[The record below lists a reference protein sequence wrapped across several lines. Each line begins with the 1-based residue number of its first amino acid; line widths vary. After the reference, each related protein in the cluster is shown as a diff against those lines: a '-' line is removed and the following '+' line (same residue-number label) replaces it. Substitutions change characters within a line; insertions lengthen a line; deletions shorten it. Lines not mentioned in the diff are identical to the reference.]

1 MTCMDARIDNF
12 DAFGIK
18 LGDAHIIRN
27 AGGNAVDALRS
38 ILISQHFLGTR
49 EVILIKHTGCG
60 MLTFTNAQAREKIEA
75 VSGQGVLGKDFDF
88 QPYPETEQALRD
100 DVQFLRDHGAL
111 VKGTVVSG
119 WVYDVKTGR
128 VSEVKV

>member
-1 MTCMDARIDNF
+1 MDSRIDNF

-60 MLTFTNAQAREKIEA
+60 MLTFTNPQAVERIESA
-75 VSGQGVLGKDFDF
+75 CGKGVVDEGFDF
-88 QPYPETEQALRD
+88 QPYNDTAQAVKD
-100 DVQFLRDHGAL
+100 DVQLLRGHGAL
-111 VKGTVVSG
+111 VKGTIVSG
-119 WVYDVKTGR
+119 WIYDVKTGK
-128 VSEVKV
+128 VEEVVV

>member
-1 MTCMDARIDNF
+1 MDSRIDNF

-27 AGGNAVDALRS
+27 AGGNAEDALRS

-60 MLTFTNAQAREKIEA
+60 MLTFTNAQAREKIEGA
-75 VSGQGVLGKDFDF
+75 CGEGVLGEFDF
-88 QPYPETEQALRD
+88 QPYSDTEEAVRGDVRWLRG
-100 DVQFLRDHGAL
+100 HGAL
-111 VKGTVVSG
+111 VQGTVVSG
-119 WVYDVKTGR
+119 WVYDVKSGR
-128 VSEVKV
+128 VQEVVV

>member
-1 MTCMDARIDNF
+1 MDSRIDNF

-27 AGGNAVDALRS
+27 AGGNARDALRS

-60 MLTFTNAQAREKIEA
+60 MLTFTNAQAVQRIE
-75 VSGQGVLGKDFDF
+75 GVCGTGVVEEGFDF
-88 QPYPETEQALRD
+88 QPYPDTEQAVRE
-100 DVQFLRDHGAL
+100 DVTFLRGNRAL
-111 VKGTVVSG
+111 VPGTVVSG

-128 VSEVKV
+128 VTEIVA

>member
-1 MTCMDARIDNF
+1 MDSRIDNF

-60 MLTFTNAQAREKIEA
+60 MLTFTNEQAVQRIESA
-75 VSGQGVLGKDFDF
+75 CGTGVVEEGFDF
-88 QPYPETEQALRD
+88 QPYPDTEAAVRE
-100 DVQFLRDHGAL
+100 DVRWLDGHGAL
-111 VKGTVVSG
+111 VPGTVVSG
-119 WVYDVKTGR
+119 WIYDVTNGR
-128 VSEVKV
+128 VTKVEV

>member
-1 MTCMDARIDNF
+1 MDSRIDNF

-60 MLTFTNAQAREKIEA
+60 MLTFTNEQAVQRIESTNGPGVVEK
-75 VSGQGVLGKDFDF
+75 GFDF
-88 QPYPETEQALRD
+88 QPYPDTEQAVKS
-100 DVQFLRDHGAL
+100 DVQFLRENKAL
-111 VKGTVVSG
+111 VEGTVVSG
-119 WVYDVKTGR
+119 WVYDVKTGK
-128 VSEVKV
+128 VAEVAV